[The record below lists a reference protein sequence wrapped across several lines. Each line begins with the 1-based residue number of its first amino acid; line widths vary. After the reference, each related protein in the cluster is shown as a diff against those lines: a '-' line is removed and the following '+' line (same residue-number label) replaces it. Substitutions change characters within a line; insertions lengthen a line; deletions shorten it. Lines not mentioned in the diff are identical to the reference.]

1 MFNRQIRLGQGGQC
15 YLSRTKSATELLSS
29 LESDHLLFSYI
40 SCLNQSYWA
49 RSLNKRLP
57 CLISVLFWF
66 KGVTTDMRLPLGT
79 TMYQRAIPYNATEPL
94 HRCDLCDY
102 RSKRKGHLKRHMQ
115 EKHGPNEKIQCE
127 FCHKV
132 FKNERCFAQHGCF
145 KNKAGTSGDP
155 SMYNPNSKDY

>member
-1 MFNRQIRLGQGGQC
+1 MAKAVSAICLEPNPLLSC
-15 YLSRTKSATELLSS
+15 YLAWSQTIFRS
-29 LESDHLLFSYI
+29 LKI
-40 SCLNQSYWA
+40 SCLNQSCWA
-49 RSLNKRLP
+49 RSLNQRLP

-94 HRCDLCDY
+94 HQCDQCSY

-155 SMYNPNSKDY
+155 SMYNPTSKDY

>member
-1 MFNRQIRLGQGGQC
+1 MFNRQIRLSQGGQC

-49 RSLNKRLP
+49 RSLNKRLL

-155 SMYNPNSKDY
+155 SMYNPTSKDY